1 MCLEVLTLAKVTIYI
16 DGAPHE
22 VEDGQNLLEACVELR
37 LNVPY
42 FCWHPAM
49 GSAGAC
55 RQCAVTQYA
64 NEQDTRGR
72 IVMSCMTPVQKDMR
86 ISLGDAGSTEFRES
100 VIEGLMT
107 NHPHD
112 CPVCDEGGECHLQD
126 MTLMTGHDYRS
137 YRFEKRTYR
146 NQDLGPFIN
155 HEMNRCIQCYRCVRF
170 YRDYAGG
177 EDLQEFASKNHV
189 SFGRFEDGALESEF
203 SGNLVEVCPTGV
215 FTDASQK
222 QHYTRRWDL
231 SMSPSVCQHCGV
243 GCNITPGERYG
254 AVRRVRNRYNGEVN
268 GFFLCDR
275 GRYGYEFINS
285 EKRVRKVLRR
295 VSAEAIEKGQG
306 PFEEISKADA
316 LKEIGT
322 LLKDRNRVI
331 GVGSGRA
338 SIESNF
344 ALREL
349 VGEDRFFM
357 AANTVDHGLTQ
368 EILDILCNGG
378 VETPS
383 LRDIGEAEAVLVL
396 GEDLTNVAPMMALQV
411 RQAVRNVPRA
421 ESRKLGIPDWNDIA
435 VREVVQQAKGPF
447 YSATVDATKLDD
459 VATKTLRA
467 APQDIARL
475 GYAIAHAID
484 STAPDL
490 SDLDDATRSLAAEI
504 AAALRGVKNAVIISG
519 PSLRSEEVVRAAANV
534 AFALQRNG
542 HAVKLAYT
550 ALECNTMGLG
560 LLDGGT
566 LDQAAQ
572 AIREGKADTLVVLE
586 SNLFRHIDEAT
597 VDAMLSGVKTII
609 SLVHT
614 IGKTSSR
621 AHYLLPV
628 GTFAESDGTVVN
640 NEGRAQRHFQ
650 AFVPEGDIQESWR
663 WLFELQQAAGREG
676 LGTEITLDLVLD
688 ALAAKEPDL
697 AEAESLVPDA
707 MFRIGGRKIPRQSHR
722 YSGRTAMRANIKVS
736 EDGVPQDTDSPYGFT
751 MEGFGR
757 KTPPQLVASFWSPGW
772 NSPQAVTRFQEEV
785 GGPLRGGDPGVRL
798 IEPEAGEQLGYYT
811 PAAAAFVPKTNERL
825 IVPLYHIYGSDEL
838 SALSPPVAER
848 APAMLYVAV
857 NAEDGEALQ
866 AMRDGDSVELT
877 LNDQVLRLPIRLR
890 PDLPKGTVGLPVG
903 LAGQLWRN
911 LPAMGVIRRGGS
923 Q

>member
-1 MCLEVLTLAKVTIYI
+1 MAKVNIYI
-16 DGAPHE
+16 DGTPHE

-55 RQCAVTQYA
+55 RQCAVKQYA

-86 ISLGDAGSTEFRES
+86 ISLGDPDSTEFRAS
-100 VIEGLMT
+100 VVEGLMT

-126 MTLMTGHDYRS
+126 MTLMTGHDYRE
-137 YRFEKRTYR
+137 YRFEKRTFN
-146 NQDLGPFIN
+146 NQDLGPLIN

-177 EDLQEFASKNHV
+177 DDLQEFASKNHV
-189 SFGRFEDGALESEF
+189 SFGRFEDGPLESEF

-254 AVRRVRNRYNGEVN
+254 TLRRVRNRYNGEVN

-275 GRYGYEFINS
+275 GRYGYEFVNS
-285 EKRVRKVLRR
+285 ERRVRRVMRR
-295 VSAEAIEKGQG
+295 KAVVEDPAN

-316 LKEIGT
+316 LKEIGA
-322 LLKDRNRVI
+322 LLKDQSRVI
-331 GVGSGRA
+331 GIGSPRA
-338 SIESNF
+338 SLESNF

-349 VGEDRFFM
+349 VGEDNFHM
-357 AANTVDHGLTQ
+357 ALNETDRALVQHM
-368 EILDILCNGG
+368 LDILCNGG

-383 LRDIGEAEAVLVL
+383 LRDIGEADAVLVL
-396 GEDLTNVAPMMALQV
+396 GEDLTNVAPMMALQI
-411 RQAVRNVPRA
+411 RQAVRNAPRA
-421 ESRKLGIPDWNDIA
+421 LTRKLGIPDWNDVA
-435 VREVVQQAKGPF
+435 VREVLQGATGPF

-459 VATKTLRA
+459 VATKTLHA

-475 GYAIAHAID
+475 GFAIANAID
-484 STAPDL
+484 PAAAHVV
-490 SDLDDATRSLAAEI
+490 DLDQATAELANEI
-504 AAALRGVKNAVIISG
+504 AAALKGATKCVVLSG
-519 PSLRSEEVVRAAANV
+519 PSLRSQELINATANV
-534 AFALQRNG
+534 AFALQRAG
-542 HAVKLAYT
+542 KAVQLGFT
-550 ALECNTMGLG
+550 TPECNTFGLG
-560 LLDGGT
+560 LLDGHS
-566 LDQAAQ
+566 LDVACDAV
-572 AIREGKADTLVVLE
+572 REGRVDTLVVLE
-586 SNLFRHIDEAT
+586 SNLYRRA
-597 VDAMLSGVKTII
+597 DAALVNALLAGVKNIV

-614 IGKTSSR
+614 VGPTSAR
-621 AHYLLPV
+621 AHYLIPV
-628 GTFAESDGTVVN
+628 GTFAEGDGTIVN
-640 NEGRAQRHFQ
+640 NEGRAQRFFQ
-650 AFVPEGDIQESWR
+650 SFVPEGDLQESWR
-663 WLFELQQAAGREG
+663 WLFELQMAAGREG
-676 LGTEITLDLVLD
+676 MGKEITLDLVLD

-697 AEAESLVPDA
+697 AEAEAIYPDA

-722 YSGRTAMRANIKVS
+722 YSGRTAMKANIKVS
-736 EDGVPQDTDSPYGFT
+736 EEGVPQDSDSPYGFT

-785 GGPLRGGDPGVRL
+785 GGPLRGGDTGVRL
-798 IEPEAGEQLGYYT
+798 IEPEPGPAMPYFDATT
-811 PAAAAFVPKTNERL
+811 PAFTVKSSERL
-825 IVPLYHIYGSDEL
+825 VVPLFHIFGSDEL
-838 SALSPPVAER
+838 SALSPQVAELS
-848 APAMLYVAV
+848 PMMYVAV

-866 AMRDGDSVELT
+866 AMRDGDSVELSIGGET
-877 LNDQVLRLPIRLR
+877 IRLPIRLR
-890 PDLPKGTVGLPVG
+890 PSLPKGTIGLPVG
-903 LAGQLWRN
+903 LAGQVWRD
-911 LPAMGVIRRGGS
+911 LPTTASIRKVAMP
-923 Q
+923 

>member
-1 MCLEVLTLAKVTIYI
+1 MAKVNIYI
-16 DGAPHE
+16 DGQPHE
-22 VEDGQNLLEACVELR
+22 VEDGQNLLEACIELR

-86 ISLGDAGSTEFRES
+86 VSLGDPGSSEFRAS
-100 VIEGLMT
+100 IIEGLMT

-126 MTLMTGHDYRS
+126 MTLMTGHDYRE

-177 EDLQEFASKNHV
+177 TDLQEFASKNHV
-189 SFGRFEDGALESEF
+189 SFGRFEDGPLESEF

-254 AVRRVRNRYNGEVN
+254 TVRRVRNRYNGEVN

-275 GRYGYEFINS
+275 GRYGYEFVNS
-285 EKRVRKVLRR
+285 ERRVHQALRR
-295 VSAEAIEKGQG
+295 KADPAEGEN
-306 PFEEISKADA
+306 PFEEITKADA
-316 LKEIGT
+316 LKEIGA
-322 LLKDRNRVI
+322 LLRDQSRAI
-331 GVGSGRA
+331 GIGSPRA
-338 SIESNF
+338 SLESNF

-349 VGEDRFFM
+349 VGEDRFYM
-357 AANTVDHGLTQ
+357 ALNEPDRALLQHM
-368 EILDILCNGG
+368 LDILCNGG

-383 LRDIGEAEAVLVL
+383 LRDIGEADAVLVL

-411 RQAVRNVPRA
+411 RQAVRNAPRA
-421 ESRKLGIPDWNDIA
+421 LTRKMGIPDWNDIA
-435 VREVVQQAKGPF
+435 VREVVQEAKGPF
-447 YSATVDATKLDD
+447 YSATVDATPLDD
-459 VATKTLRA
+459 AATKVFHA

-475 GYAIAHAID
+475 GFAVANAID
-484 STAPDL
+484 PTAPPVVG
-490 SDLDDATRSLAAEI
+490 LDEPAEALAREI
-504 AAALRGVKNAVIISG
+504 GAALKGAKKCVVLSG
-519 PSLRSEEVVRAAANV
+519 PSLRSEEVVNAAANA
-534 AFALQRNG
+534 AFALQRAG
-542 HAVKLAYT
+542 VPVQLGFT
-550 ALECNTMGLG
+550 MPECNTLGLG
-560 LLDGGT
+560 LLDGKS
-566 LDQAAQ
+566 LDAAF
-572 AIREGKADTLVVLE
+572 AAVREGQVDTVVVLE
-586 SNLFRHIDEAT
+586 ANLYRRAPQAAVSAFLA
-597 VDAMLSGVKTII
+597 GVKNVV

-614 IGKTSSR
+614 VGPTSAR
-621 AHYLLPV
+621 ANYLVPV
-628 GTFAESDGTVVN
+628 CTFAEGDGTIVN
-640 NEGRAQRHFQ
+640 NEGRAQRFFQ
-650 AFVPEGDIQESWR
+650 SFVPAGDMQESWR
-663 WLFELQQAAGREG
+663 WLYELQRAAGREG
-676 LGTEITLDLVLD
+676 LGKEITLDLVLD
-688 ALAAKEPDL
+688 ALAAKEPEL
-697 AEAESLVPDA
+697 AEAESIYPDA

-736 EDGVPQDTDSPYGFT
+736 EDGVPQDTDSPYGYT

-798 IEPEAGEQLGYYT
+798 IEPEAGPSMPYFHAVT
-811 PAAAAFVPKTNERL
+811 PAFVPRPGERL
-825 IVPLYHIYGSDEL
+825 VVPLYHIFGSDEL
-838 SALSPPVAER
+838 SALSPPIAAR
-848 APAMLYVAV
+848 APMMYVAV
-857 NAEDGEALQ
+857 NTEDGEALQ
-866 AMRDGDSVELT
+866 AMRDGDCVELT
-877 LNDQVLRLPIRLR
+877 LDGEVLRLPIRLR
-890 PDLPKGTVGLPVG
+890 PGLPKGTIGLPVG
-903 LAGQLWRN
+903 LAGQPWRA
-911 LPAMGVIRRGGS
+911 LPATAAIRKGATP
-923 Q
+923 